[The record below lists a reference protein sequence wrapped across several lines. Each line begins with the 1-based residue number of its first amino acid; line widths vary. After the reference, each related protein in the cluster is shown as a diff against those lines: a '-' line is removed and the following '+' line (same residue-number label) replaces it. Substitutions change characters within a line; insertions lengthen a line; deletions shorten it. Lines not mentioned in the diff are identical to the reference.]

1 MDVTCN
7 NIHTIKE
14 FYGGYHGTC
23 TQTSAAMCLASALGT
38 PGDHDGVVN
47 LMLKMTAEMIQ
58 AHEAASNGAA
68 TVANMATEIQ
78 RMADELVPGSGA
90 HILTK
95 VDTYQ
100 EPLTD
105 DWHTA
110 IKDALSHG
118 RPVLLQIS
126 RASNLYDQH
135 GMHEDAGVQYH
146 AIALLGINDAP
157 DKGYLVGDPNNPTV
171 EAGFDWYPFNALA
184 AAVPCGLIVFAPYTA
199 PVPPGPTL
207 QEQLDA
213 ANARIAHLQS
223 GVDSVIATLKGL

>member
-1 MDVTCN
+1 MEVLCPNAT
-7 NIHTIKE
+7 HIKE

-23 TQTSAAMCLASALGT
+23 TQTSAAMCLASALGK
-38 PGDHDGVVN
+38 PGDHDSVVN
-47 LMLKMTAEMIQ
+47 LMLQMTKEMIDS
-58 AHEAASNGAA
+58 HTAAANGAA
-68 TVANMATEIQ
+68 NVANMAVEIQ
-78 RMADELVPGSGA
+78 RMANELVPGSGA

-110 IKDALSHG
+110 IKDALIHG
-118 RPVLLQIS
+118 QPVLLQVS

-135 GMHEDAGVQYH
+135 GVHEDAGVQYH

-184 AAVPCGLIVFAPYTA
+184 AAVPCGLIVLAPYTPPA
-199 PVPPGPTL
+199 PPPPTL
-207 QEQLDA
+207 QDQLNA
-213 ANARIAHLQS
+213 ANATIARLRS